1 MIRVEDAGIKLLGAS
16 LGIVPCRA
24 RSVGRFVAFSTFV
37 STTSGLFFGQIGALL
52 GTGPLVPYLVGAWAG
67 YSLAGVIFWRG
78 EVKRALKF
86 VQAYPRLMEH
96 ALLSSGDHGESQT
109 FKYERDTDLTTWI
122 RADGCSRWLRT
133 ARMSTPRRPRASTFL
148 RRCRHR
154 RGRSLIHTQAGSSS
168 PRRRSRRPSNKSK
181 TRSATSSSR
190 RTSRG
195 SKNIALGTKLRQTPG
210 RTGPAI

>member
-24 RSVGRFVAFSTFV
+24 RFVARFVAFSTFV
-37 STTSGLFFGQIGALL
+37 STTSGLFFGQAGALL

-133 ARMSTPRRPRASTFL
+133 ARMSWLVLAAQKVAPSVQTIEDAKRDKL
-148 RRCRHR
+148 V
-154 RGRSLIHTQAGSSS
+154 QAD
-168 PRRRSRRPSNKSK
+168 
-181 TRSATSSSR
+181 
-190 RTSRG
+190 
-195 SKNIALGTKLRQTPG
+195 IERQ
-210 RTGPAI
+210 

>member
-16 LGIVPCRA
+16 MGIVPCRA
-24 RSVGRFVAFSTFV
+24 RFVGRFVAFSTFV
-37 STTSGLFFGQIGALL
+37 STTSGLFFGQAGALL
-52 GTGPLVPYLVGAWAG
+52 GTGPIVPYLVGAWAG

-109 FKYERDTDLTTWI
+109 FKYDRDTDLTTWV

-133 ARMSTPRRPRASTFL
+133 ARMSAPRRPQRLLEGVVAIDAAHSST
-148 RRCRHR
+148 HR
-154 RGRSLIHTQAGSSS
+154 LAR
-168 PRRRSRRPSNKSK
+168 PRRAEGRAVRADDRRREARQAHPGGH
-181 TRSATSSSR
+181 REAV
-190 RTSRG
+190 RT
-195 SKNIALGTKLRQTPG
+195 
-210 RTGPAI
+210 

>member
-24 RSVGRFVAFSTFV
+24 RFVARFVAFSTFV
-37 STTSGLFFGQIGALL
+37 STTSGLFFGQAGALL

-67 YSLAGVIFWRG
+67 YSLAGVIFWKG

-133 ARMSTPRRPRASTFL
+133 ARMSTPRRPRASPRWASPAT
-148 RRCRHR
+148 
-154 RGRSLIHTQAGSSS
+154 RSGTPAPGPS
-168 PRRRSRRPSNKSK
+168 PRACCRALRGVEFGVRPDFPP
-181 TRSATSSSR
+181 T
-190 RTSRG
+190 
-195 SKNIALGTKLRQTPG
+195 I
-210 RTGPAI
+210 